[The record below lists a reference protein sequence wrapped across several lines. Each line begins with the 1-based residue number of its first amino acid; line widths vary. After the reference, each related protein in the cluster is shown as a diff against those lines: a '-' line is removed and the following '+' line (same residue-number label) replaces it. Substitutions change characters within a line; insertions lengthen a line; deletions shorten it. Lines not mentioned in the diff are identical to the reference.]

1 VRAPVSHSRAG
12 LDNSEIVGS
21 TPRASFVE
29 PPEAAGVHLA
39 GACLSV
45 PSGLETR
52 GLHPLMGKKAIDG
65 LAMNAQHAANPHGI
79 EPSVV
84 NQAPDRLR
92 MDAQLVRHF
101 TNTDEGRISTC

>member
-1 VRAPVSHSRAG
+1 
-12 LDNSEIVGS
+12 
-21 TPRASFVE
+21 
-29 PPEAAGVHLA
+29 
-39 GACLSV
+39 
-45 PSGLETR
+45 
-52 GLHPLMGKKAIDG
+52 MGKKAIDG